1 MLNYLTNYLLQ
12 YKTVS
17 VPGVG
22 TLCLVHQPPRLNVA
36 DKLIEPPSYV
46 VEIKNGD
53 EISDHQLLFL
63 SGLANKEKEAVE
75 NELHSF
81 GNTVQQKIN
90 SGGFN
95 WEGLGIIK
103 SDTQM
108 LSLAVPALQPLAAE
122 RVIRQDAKHTVLV
135 GDREVSSA
143 RVFERST
150 ETVVH
155 GKKRAVSI
163 QIGWILLFLSL
174 LVIALLLYLGKF
186 SVNASGSKLPP
197 TGFVFPK
204 AKTVKL

>member
-1 MLNYLTNYLLQ
+1 MLNYLTKYLLQ

-53 EISDHQLLFL
+53 DISDHQLLFL
-63 SGLANKEKEAVE
+63 SSLANKGKEAVE
-75 NELHSF
+75 NELNSF

-90 SGGFN
+90 NGGFN
-95 WEGLGIIK
+95 WAGLGLIK
-103 SDTQM
+103 NDTRTLP
-108 LSLAVPALQPLAAE
+108 LSVTSLQPLAAE
-122 RVIRQDAKHTVLV
+122 RVIRQDAKHTVLI

-143 RVFERST
+143 HIFERSS

-155 GKKRAVSI
+155 EKKRAVSI
-163 QIGWILLFLSL
+163 QIGWILLLLSL
-174 LVIALLLYLGKF
+174 LATALLLYLGKF
-186 SVNASGSKLPP
+186 NVNASGSKLPP